1 VVDIT
6 KQVKAMGLPP
16 GYVWG
21 FSGEAQRMEESF
33 QALLAAL
40 GLAVLFIY
48 MVLAAQFESLLHP
61 FTIMLSLPLAIV
73 GAFMAL
79 FFTGKNLGMSPM
91 IGVVMLMG
99 LVTKNGILL
108 VDNTNELRKKGLG
121 LRQAILEAGRVRL
134 RPILMTS
141 LAMIFGMIPTA
152 LSRSESSEFR
162 SPMAIA
168 IIGGLIT
175 STLLT
180 LVVIPVV
187 YTYIDR
193 LTLRRRVAEEEPG
206 ARAPEAAPVPPM
218 PALEPGRGVKGAV
231 PGLSR
236 PRSAEE

>member
-1 VVDIT
+1 
-6 KQVKAMGLPP
+6 
-16 GYVWG
+16 
-21 FSGEAQRMEESF
+21 
-33 QALLAAL
+33 
-40 GLAVLFIY
+40 
-48 MVLAAQFESLLHP
+48 
-61 FTIMLSLPLAIV
+61 
-73 GAFMAL
+73 
-79 FFTGKNLGMSPM
+79 MSPM

-108 VDNTNELRKKGLG
+108 VDKASELRKGG
-121 LRQAILEAGRVRL
+121 QPIREAVLEAGKVRL
-134 RPILMTS
+134 RAILMTS

-193 LTLRRRVAEEEPG
+193 LTLRRRVAEEEPAG
-206 ARAPEAAPVPPM
+206 ARAPESAPVPPM
-218 PALEPGRGVKGAV
+218 PALEPGRAVKGAV

>member
-1 VVDIT
+1 
-6 KQVKAMGLPP
+6 
-16 GYVWG
+16 
-21 FSGEAQRMEESF
+21 MEESF
-33 QALLAAL
+33 QALLVAL
-40 GLAVLFIY
+40 GLAILFIY

-79 FFTGKNLGMSPM
+79 FITGKNLGMSPM

-108 VDNTNELRKKGLG
+108 VDKTNELRRRGEG
-121 LRQAILEAGRVRL
+121 LREAILEAGKVRL

-152 LSRSESSEFR
+152 LGQAASSEFR

-193 LTLRRRVAEEEPG
+193 LRLRRTVEEE
-206 ARAPEAAPVPPM
+206 APEPPLAEAIPVPT
-218 PALEPGRGVKGAV
+218 PAREPGRGVVEGPL
-231 PGLSR
+231 PGLTR
-236 PRSAEE
+236 PRSVQE